1 MTVVYLVVS
10 YCLFCYSLAMKRPLY
25 NSKIYFDSYD
35 NEAFAPQEF
44 GCYKPEKIVKLS
56 DKIKGIK
63 FEVLKGGTNVQLLQ
77 R

>member
-1 MTVVYLVVS
+1 
-10 YCLFCYSLAMKRPLY
+10 MKTTLH

-44 GCYKPEKIVKLS
+44 DYYKIEKVAKLS

-63 FEVLKGGTNVQLLQ
+63 FEVLKGDNNVQLL
-77 R
+77 